1 MNFAFELQK
10 DKPLRED
17 KGPSRGYRMIKS
29 FDIKNFRCFK
39 ELSLTDLPAIN
50 IVVGDNGSGKTALLE
65 ALLLTAYAHP
75 QAAQFIRVARKRT
88 LPQAQVNWS
97 RDFFQS
103 LWVDLFFS
111 FDHSNAVQA
120 RFTDSLGDEYRVRLY
135 YPQTT
140 ISPALSVADAIP
152 PLECT
157 RFGPNDKSITA
168 QLRIDD
174 KGNPVWDGSLE
185 WHPAVYLLPSTTQF
199 LPNDMVEMFG
209 RVSKQNL
216 KDDFLEAIKADFE
229 EILDIEILP
238 DGSDYALFA
247 TIRAPEKTKIPL
259 AVVSAGAARYVN
271 TLLAVILHDNGLVLV
286 DEIENGI
293 YWGKMPNIWKRL
305 RELCVERGVQLF
317 ATTHSDECLEAAA
330 SVAEQYPDDFSIIR
344 TVKTDKGAEVR
355 QFGGKP
361 FAEAIEGNI
370 EIR

>member
-39 ELSLTDLPAIN
+39 ELSLTDLPTIN

-75 QAAQFIRVARKRT
+75 QAAQFIRVSRKRT
-88 LPQAQVNWS
+88 LPSAQVNWS

-120 RFTDSLGDEYRVRLY
+120 RFTDSLGDEYRVKLY

-152 PLECT
+152 PLEMP
-157 RFGPNDKSITA
+157 RSGPNDKSITA

-185 WHPAVYLLPSTTQF
+185 WHPAVYLLSTTQF

-216 KDDFLEAIKADFE
+216 KDDFLEAIKADFK

-247 TIRAPEKTKIPL
+247 TIKAPEKTKIPL

-271 TLLAVILHDNGLVLV
+271 TLLAVILHNKGIVLV
-286 DEIENGI
+286 DEIENGL
-293 YWGKMPNIWKRL
+293 YWEKMPNIWERL
-305 RELCVERGVQLF
+305 REICVERGVQLF
-317 ATTHSDECLEAAA
+317 ATTHSNECLRSLMGAMQGHE
-330 SVAEQYPDDFSIIR
+330 DDFSLIR
-344 TVKTDKGAEVR
+344 TVVTKGKHSVE
-355 QFGGKP
+355 QFTGRP
-361 FAEAIEGNI
+361 FAALKGRG